1 MLERTIKAVLGH
13 YGYKIARVDAAPSYT
28 DLWQPQAYM
37 GEEFMTIFGQWRK
50 IMGVNSFSPSF
61 YTTYRALKFLIA
73 NEVPGAFVES
83 GVFKGSQCVLVAL
96 TLRHLG
102 ADDRSIYLYDTFFGM
117 PEPGEND
124 FELHKRYRATDRWH
138 RERNGH
144 GSHWNRGTL
153 DEVRRNMLATGYDE
167 ARLVIVPG
175 KVQDTLPKASLQK
188 IAFLRLDTNFYDS
201 TRAEMEWLYP
211 CLSPGGVLIVDGYG
225 RWSGQKKAVDEY
237 FNAERAEP
245 LMLRVGYN
253 DWISV
258 RACRLAGHSHR
269 MASTSA
275 SAR

>member
-1 MLERTIKAVLGH
+1 MLKRTIKTVLGH
-13 YGYKIARVDAAPSYT
+13 YGYKIARVNAAPSYT
-28 DLWQPQAYM
+28 DLRQPQAYM
-37 GEEFMTIFGQWRK
+37 GEEFMTILGQWRK
-50 IMGVNSFSPSF
+50 IMGVNSFSPCF
-61 YTTYRALKFLIA
+61 YTTYRASKFLIA

-83 GVFKGSQCVLVAL
+83 GVFKGAQCVLVAL
-96 TLRHLG
+96 TLRYLG

-117 PEPGEND
+117 PEPGKND
-124 FELHKRYRATDRWH
+124 FMLHKRHRAIDMWR
-138 RERNGH
+138 RVRNGH

-167 ARLVIVPG
+167 ARLVFVPG
-175 KVQDTLPKASLQK
+175 KVQDTLPKTKPQK
-188 IAFLRLDTNFYDS
+188 IAFLRLDTDFYDS

-237 FNAERAEP
+237 FNAERVEP

-258 RACRLAGHSHR
+258 QAYAHG
-269 MASTSA
+269 
-275 SAR
+275 